1 MRVIPFLVV
10 LFFMPLFVSAALFEN
25 MGQQTAE
32 QFVAAKVTKAFP
44 DEVAKKTPPE
54 FDAWITAVVK
64 HAEFFFAKA
73 WDEEHNRRYENN
85 VARSLL
91 KLTPNVID
99 WWALHGTKPRYNLDT
114 TCDALALLDENNVR
128 LLCYYRVDIGD
139 LDSKTAQTFVQIV
152 QTLDQEELN
161 ARLVPKNKCSIR

>member
-64 HAEFFFAKA
+64 HAEFFFCK
-73 WDEEHNRRYENN
+73 
-85 VARSLL
+85 SL
-91 KLTPNVID
+91 
-99 WWALHGTKPRYNLDT
+99 G
-114 TCDALALLDENNVR
+114 
-128 LLCYYRVDIGD
+128 
-139 LDSKTAQTFVQIV
+139 
-152 QTLDQEELN
+152 
-161 ARLVPKNKCSIR
+161 